1 MSLKPKRVD
10 FNSTWK
16 DLKETVKGVI
26 TFSNVPRAVW
36 NDRFSDVYSL
46 CVAYPE
52 PLADK
57 LYAETKKFLEEHVA
71 ATLTKVRSGGE
82 QNLLGNYHDAWE
94 EFSRGI
100 DYLHMLYSY
109 LNNQHIRKQKISEAE
124 LNYGS
129 LVIDHAETMKEIGE
143 LGLDIWRRQM
153 IEPLK
158 DELVRLLL
166 DGIKYDRLGSG
177 SGSTERTQ
185 FQSDSTIKGVI
196 SSFVE
201 VEEYKKKGNLD
212 LYEEIFESAF
222 LKATGEYYT
231 DEASK
236 LLQAGTIS
244 QYMERVIQRIDSE
257 NVRSRKFLYPSSYTK
272 VTFECEQ
279 RMVGDHLP
287 FLHSECK
294 GMVERE
300 EKTDLGNMYRLLKP
314 ISGAQQVLLDEVQ
327 AHIKQQGLQA
337 ISGLKGENVSN
348 TVWKLLT

>member
-1 MSLKPKRVD
+1 MSKSNIFWTLCTAAVQRSNLRK
-10 FNSTWK
+10 
-16 DLKETVKGVI
+16 
-26 TFSNVPRAVW
+26 TFL
-36 NDRFSDVYSL
+36 SDVYSL

-57 LYAETKKFLEEHVA
+57 LYSETKKFLEEHVA
-71 ATLTKVRSGGE
+71 GTLVKVRAGGE
-82 QNLLGNYHDAWE
+82 QSLLANYHSAWQ
-94 EFSRGI
+94 EFSKGI
-100 DYLHMLYSY
+100 DYLHLLFSY

-166 DGIKYDRLGSG
+166 DGIRYDRLGSG
-177 SGSTERTQ
+177 SGSTGRTQ
-185 FQSDSTIKGVI
+185 FQADATMKGVI

-212 LYEEIFESAF
+212 LYEEIFETPF
-222 LKATGEYYT
+222 LNATGDYYKE
-231 DEASK
+231 EASK
-236 LLQAGTIS
+236 LLQEGSIS
-244 QYMERVIQRIDSE
+244 LYMERVIQRIESE

-272 VTFECEQ
+272 VTFKCEQ
-279 RMVGDHLP
+279 KMVGDHLQ

-294 GMVERE
+294 AMVERE
-300 EKTDLGNMYRLLKP
+300 AKADLANMYRLLKP
-314 ISGAQQVLLDEVQ
+314 IAGAQQVTLDEVQ
-327 AHIKQQGLQA
+327 GHIKLQGLEA
-337 ISGLKGENVSN
+337 ISGLKGESVCTRHVTYISHLDN
-348 TVWKLLT
+348 